1 MRFLAVVN
9 ADHEQFRTVT
19 GELIDAGGFAWC
31 QPDLLAFRFGDIAPG
46 IRFALCASSHT
57 GRCTFVKLLAR
68 RRALVQVEIPTA
80 DVGFL
85 MPVWDYWQSQFRHG
99 GCCERAHCKPDAV

>member
-1 MRFLAVVN
+1 VRFLAVVN

-46 IRFALCASSHT
+46 IRFALCESPHT
-57 GRCTFVKLLAR
+57 ERCTFVKLLAR
-68 RRALVQVEIPTA
+68 QRALVQVEIPNA

-85 MPVWDYWQSQFRHG
+85 MPVWDYWQTQFRHG
-99 GCCERAHCKPDAV
+99 GHRERVSGKSDPV